1 MNDTTKKGVML
12 LEDVLD
18 TYGSDR
24 TRWPAQV
31 RLELSQ
37 LLSGSPEARACLREA
52 ETFDRLLDLAPV
64 VPAAKLDALSERILA
79 QAARTP
85 RMAASRNSP
94 AQPRAPR
101 WRYHAG
107 GMAALAASL
116 MIGVFVGQSQ
126 TMAPALD
133 QLAAVAGFEDVTS
146 SQQLAQTDETD
157 TVLDEDLL

>member
-1 MNDTTKKGVML
+1 M
-12 LEDVLD
+12 
-18 TYGSDR
+18 
-24 TRWPAQV
+24 
-31 RLELSQ
+31 
-37 LLSGSPEARACLREA
+37 
-52 ETFDRLLDLAPV
+52 
-64 VPAAKLDALSERILA
+64 
-79 QAARTP
+79 ARTP